1 MVFALSYHCVLVCCV
16 RGTRVLEISLY
27 QHEPSAEQAA
37 EVSDEWV
44 NAVFLPLS
52 SFHSHYSR
60 MVSLTSYF
68 LETGD

>member
-1 MVFALSYHCVLVCCV
+1 
-16 RGTRVLEISLY
+16 LEISLY
-27 QHEPSAEQAA
+27 EYVPSAEQAA

-60 MVSLTSYF
+60 MVSLSSYF
-68 LETGD
+68 QRPEINTAVERIGLAILRV